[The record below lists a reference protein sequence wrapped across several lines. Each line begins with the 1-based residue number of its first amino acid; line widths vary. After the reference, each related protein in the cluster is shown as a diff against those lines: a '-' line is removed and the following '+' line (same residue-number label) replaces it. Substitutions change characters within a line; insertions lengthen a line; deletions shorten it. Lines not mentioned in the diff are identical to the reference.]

1 MITLLA
7 IITPTRALHEFIA
20 ARATAETC
28 GLTRIYGEPLYVFAC
43 DRPKVVV
50 LKTVYPLPAALK
62 STAHRAR
69 DRNNVLA
76 A

>member
-50 LKTVYPLPAALK
+50 L
-62 STAHRAR
+62 
-69 DRNNVLA
+69 DN
-76 A
+76 

>member
-28 GLTRIYGEPLYVFAC
+28 GLARIYVEPLYVFAC
-43 DRPKVVV
+43 DRPIVVV
-50 LKTVYPLPAALK
+50 LT
-62 STAHRAR
+62 TE
-69 DRNNVLA
+69 
-76 A
+76 

>member
-1 MITLLA
+1 MMRRRRSFPRPLPPRLSD
-7 IITPTRALHEFIA
+7 P

-28 GLTRIYGEPLYVFAC
+28 GLTRIYSEPLSVFAY